1 MDEMILYES
10 ELAIRQAKSMIEI
23 ENEYT
28 LKLHGESVGV
38 LFAVLVGFVSK
49 AASLLL
55 KILLGSKI
63 ALVAVLSFIVYKAFK
78 NVAKSL
84 LTDIYGKGSGGCGGG
99 GSSSSYVPLN
109 KVGTA
114 SSIVSKSSLEK
125 MIPKIRNSMKKYG
138 KLRDGSLSLELT
150 NRLKNLIEENTEKIS
165 DEKALEISK
174 MAVGN
179 LRVSVDKTSKSAFT
193 ISEMTEGVALDMV
206 RANIE
211 NDIAFDGT
219 KYSDILK
226 ATPFVTFDDIG
237 KIEKLS
243 KVISDE
249 TNGKVDGFG
258 GLCADFLKNAD
269 NIMSLC
275 VIMQLSASM
284 MMSAMSELE
293 GKDFDAL
300 GDDEARINKYV
311 SEHFSKVLDKLMS
324 TEYKEILESL
334 SNNNYGKIVKM
345 FREAYKAGGKNGDI
359 VDTILRDMTYIAD
372 ESDVIRNTKDG
383 FLGKIEDDINSI
395 KFKEIKNMSDLKL
408 QFKKVTV
415 ADNYVLY
422 DIIRYSDIS
431 ENVEGVFASTIKK
444 IIDDNR
450 LDIATIKENLDR
462 IIENGKKVKDKFE
475 TFSKSLDLG
484 GEGEGIK
491 KSISASISL
500 ATMEYR
506 IIDISMKIIKSL
518 NHPIFRKIQEDIS
531 TAIQGIYMMQVMTQ

>member
-28 LKLHGESVGV
+28 LKLHGESVGI
-38 LFAVLVGFVSK
+38 LFAVIVGFVSK

-78 NVAKSL
+78 SVANGI
-84 LTDIYGKGSGGCGGG
+84 LTDIYGKGSGGGGGGG
-99 GSSSSYVPLN
+99 GSSPSYAPLN

-114 SSIVSKSSLEK
+114 SGIVSKASLEK
-125 MIPKIRNSMKKYG
+125 MIPKIRDSMKKYG

-150 NRLKNLIEENTEKIS
+150 NRLKSLIEENTEKIS

-179 LRVSVDKTSKSAFT
+179 LRVSVDKTSKSAFS
-193 ISEMTEGVALDMV
+193 ISEMTEGVVLDMV

-211 NDIAFDGT
+211 NDMAFDGT
-219 KYSDILK
+219 RYSDVLK
-226 ATPFVTFDDIG
+226 TTPFVTFDDMG

-243 KVISDE
+243 KVINSE

-258 GLCADFLKNAD
+258 EFCADLLKNAD
-269 NIMSLC
+269 NVMSLC
-275 VIMQLSASM
+275 VIMQVSASV
-284 MMSAMSELE
+284 MMSAMDELQ
-293 GKDFDAL
+293 GKDFSNVAN
-300 GDDEARINKYV
+300 DDNDINRHV
-311 SEHFSKVLDKLMS
+311 SEHFSKVLDKTIS

-334 SNNNYGKIVKM
+334 SNKNYGKIVKM
-345 FREAYKAGGKNGDI
+345 LREAYKSGNGNNTATVI
-359 VDTILRDMTYIAD
+359 INGMTGIAN
-372 ESDVIRNTKDG
+372 ESEVIRNSEDG
-383 FLGKIEDDINSI
+383 FLGKIENDINNI
-395 KFKEIKNMSDLKL
+395 KFKEIKSMSDLKL

-415 ADNYVLY
+415 SDNYVLY

-450 LDIATIKENLDR
+450 LDISAIKENLDR
-462 IIENGKKVKDKFE
+462 IIENGKKVKDKFD
-475 TFSKSLDLG
+475 TFSKNLDLG
-484 GEGEGIK
+484 NTGEDIK
-491 KSISASISL
+491 KYISSSISL

-518 NHPIFRKIQEDIS
+518 NHPIFKKIQEDIS
-531 TAIQGIYMMQVMTQ
+531 AAIQGIYMMQVMTE